1 MLEYR
6 VLQKNLHR
14 KFALTFFALGGLY
27 SSLDMFKLVFARNS
41 GKIFSDLR
49 HHWSENGPKML
60 KVRPKYSVQI
70 ACVRMVETIN
80 MHQDY
85 TVVGKQFVV
94 NYPVLPSAHCGG
106 IDCVSESENSRLGS
120 TSMQPVIL

>member
-1 MLEYR
+1 
-6 VLQKNLHR
+6 
-14 KFALTFFALGGLY
+14 
-27 SSLDMFKLVFARNS
+27 MFKLVFARNS
-41 GKIFSDLR
+41 GTIFSDVR
-49 HHWSENGPKML
+49 HHWSENGPKVL

-94 NYPVLPSAHCGG
+94 TYLVPPSAQSGR
-106 IDCVSESENSRLGS
+106 IDCVSESDNCVWEAQACNRLFYE
-120 TSMQPVIL
+120 TSQ